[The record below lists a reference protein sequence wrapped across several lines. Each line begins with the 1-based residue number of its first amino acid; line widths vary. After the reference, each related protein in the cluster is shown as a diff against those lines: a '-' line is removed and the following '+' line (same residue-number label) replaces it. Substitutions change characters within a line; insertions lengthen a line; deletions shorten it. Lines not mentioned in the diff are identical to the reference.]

1 MDGHRAAPVRSG
13 ARRTGRAR
21 DDIAGLQRA
30 RMIAAAV
37 DTVEELGYH
46 RLTVGQIVARS
57 RVSRKTFYDVF
68 EDREDCFCAAFDRTI
83 ETATAHLERTITDS
97 ADWRRTLRSALR
109 ELLRLMDQHRGLAR
123 LCVVDAL
130 AASEAALRR
139 RGRVLAALATF
150 VEQGFGSEDEE
161 NAAEPMLATALV
173 GGVGA
178 LIHERILTRPDLSLE
193 ALTGP
198 AMYVLVGAYE
208 GQAEAEKE
216 LTLADGVVPRT
227 VSRQQERADESFN
240 GLKMRMTY
248 RTLRVLDV
256 IAMTPEASNREVA
269 SGAGVADQGQ
279 ISKLLTRLSGLGLVE
294 NRGESSGK
302 GGPNAWHL
310 TRLGANVLRTTHP
323 LRNGGSAL
331 TAGARGGVDLVGD

>member
-1 MDGHRAAPVRSG
+1 MEGHHEIPVRSRA
-13 ARRTGRAR
+13 ARRRSSTR
-21 DDIAGLQRA
+21 DDIGGLQRA

-37 DTVEELGYH
+37 DTVEDLGYH

-83 ETATAHLERTITDS
+83 ETAAGHLGQTI
-97 ADWRRTLRSALR
+97 ARGEDWRTTLRTALR
-109 ELLRLMDQHRGLAR
+109 QLLRLMDEHRGLAR

-139 RGRVLAALATF
+139 RGRVVADLASF
-150 VEQGFGSEDEE
+150 VERSFGSGEE
-161 NAAEPMLATALV
+161 QRAAEPLLATALV
-173 GGVGA
+173 GGVAA

-198 AMYVLVGAYE
+198 AMYVLVGAYQ
-208 GQAEAEKE
+208 GQAEAEGE
-216 LTLADGVVPRT
+216 LTLAASVTTRA
-227 VSRQQERADESFN
+227 VSHPQERDSESFN

-248 RTLRVLDV
+248 RTLRVLEV
-256 IAMTPEASNREVA
+256 IAMTPEATNREVA
-269 SGAGVADQGQ
+269 AGAGVADQGQ
-279 ISKLLTRLSGLGLVE
+279 ISKLLTRLSGLGLIE
-294 NRGESSGK
+294 NRAESIGK

-323 LRNGGSAL
+323 LRNGGSAI
-331 TAGARGGVDLVGD
+331 TAGARERS